1 MSMKRLNTQEWSLIK
16 RYLKAETSLQDLA
29 RLDILWAEN
38 PTLKSEID
46 MLYGKVPLPSPEDFD
61 ATQAFEKLHNRF
73 KREDLI

>member
-1 MSMKRLNTQEWSLIK
+1 MKRLNTQEWSLIK

-29 RLDILWAEN
+29 KLDILWAEN

-46 MLYGKVPLPSPEDFD
+46 MLYGKVPLPSTEDFD
-61 ATQAFEKLHNRF
+61 HTQAFEKLHNRF